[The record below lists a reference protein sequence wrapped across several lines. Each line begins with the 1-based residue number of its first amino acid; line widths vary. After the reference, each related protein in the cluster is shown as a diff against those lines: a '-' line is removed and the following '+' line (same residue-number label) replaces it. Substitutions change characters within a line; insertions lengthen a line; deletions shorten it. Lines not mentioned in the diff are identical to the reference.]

1 MFLEYIIINNKY
13 IDVNQVLRQEFN
25 ISSRLLSKL
34 IKNKKVLLNNC
45 IIDTRSTVSFGD
57 IITVLLDFEEESD
70 NIVSTK
76 MDLDIVFEDDAF
88 LIINKP
94 ARIAIHPSI
103 AHYDNSLSNG
113 VKYYFESKNFYTKIR
128 PVNRLDFN
136 TSGLVIFAKNQ
147 YVQECLISQ
156 MKQNVFKKEYLA
168 IVLGR
173 LDNKKGTINLPIAR
187 KENSIIERCVSQN
200 GQTAITDYEVIKEF
214 NDYSLVKCI
223 LKTGRTHQIRV
234 HMASISHPILGDT
247 LYGNSSNLI
256 DRQALH
262 SYKVSFIHPVTKK
275 RMEFIADIPEDMK
288 TQLDLD

>member
-45 IIDTRSTVSFGD
+45 IIDTRSTVSLGD

-103 AHYDNSLSNG
+103 AHYNNSLSNG

-187 KENSIIERCVSQN
+187 KENSIIERCVSPN